1 MVRQWVRPHPKISVR
16 RQCALLGLNR
26 SGLYYAPKEL
36 REGDLEVMRRIDV
49 QYTRRP
55 FYGSRRMV
63 VELRRQGL
71 VVNRKR
77 VQRLM
82 REMGLEAVYPKPRL
96 SASNRQHKVYPY
108 LLRGVVITHPDQV
121 WSTDITYI
129 RLHSGFLYLVVILD
143 WFSRYVLSWRLSNT
157 LDSGFCLEA
166 LEEALGGRRRPEFF
180 NSDQGVQFTS
190 LEFSGRLE
198 RAEIQVSM
206 DGRGRVF
213 DNIFI
218 ERFWRSLKYEEVYPK
233 DYQDGTEA
241 RRGLGEYFTF
251 YNRERPHQ
259 ALIYHTP
266 KAVYLRRVRLPV
278 VAVEE
283 G

>member
-1 MVRQWVRPHPKISVR
+1 
-16 RQCALLGLNR
+16 
-26 SGLYYAPKEL
+26 
-36 REGDLEVMRRIDV
+36 
-49 QYTRRP
+49 
-55 FYGSRRMV
+55 MV

-71 VVNRKR
+71 IVNRKR

-82 REMGLEAVYPKPRL
+82 REMGLETLYPKPHL
-96 SASNRQHKVYPY
+96 SANNQQHKVYPY

-143 WFSRYVLSWRLSNT
+143 WFSRYVLAWRLSNT
-157 LDSGFCLEA
+157 MDSGFCLEA
-166 LEEALGGRRRPEFF
+166 LEEALGGRRYPEFF

-190 LEFSGRLE
+190 LDFTGRLK
-198 RAEIQVSM
+198 RAGIQISM

-233 DYQDGTEA
+233 DYGDGTEA
-241 RRGLGEYFTF
+241 RRGLGDYFTF
-251 YNRERPHQ
+251 YNLDRPHQ
-259 ALIYHTP
+259 ALSYHTP
-266 KAVYLRRVRLPV
+266 KVVYLRRVRLPV